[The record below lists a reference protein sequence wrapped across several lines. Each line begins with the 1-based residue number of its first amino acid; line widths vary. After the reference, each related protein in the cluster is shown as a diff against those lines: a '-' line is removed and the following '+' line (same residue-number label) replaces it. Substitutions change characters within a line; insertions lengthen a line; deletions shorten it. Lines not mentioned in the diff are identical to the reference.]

1 MALNYSLSGDPNKT
15 KVDYGNLSGSGI
27 WNAIG
32 SGLGLVGEI
41 GSAFGKNARA
51 NAYNDFQ
58 DTQYK
63 NELALWNAKN
73 AESSRINQY
82 RINSWAL
89 QNEQIIGGYNRRV
102 DMYNLGKQTFAKNI
116 KNVQRKLER
125 DYFNENINIRRLYG
139 DIDLN
144 NFEEL
149 KAMIAKQ
156 GTVNNEQTGVSAHR
170 NEMMAENEYLQA
182 GALAQGR
189 QKKQLIENYTAAMF
203 DKQVAASNTQ
213 TQLWASLGLPPQQ
226 PTLLPPPPFT
236 GGPMTAPMRGPRAQG
251 FGAGDVLKIG
261 MNTASTVAGFYGT
274 PSNFMR
280 KLA

>member
-1 MALNYSLSGDPNKT
+1 MTAGDPNKT
-15 KVDYGNLSGSGI
+15 VLDYGNFSKSGV

-32 SGLGLVGEI
+32 GGLGLVGDI
-41 GSAFGKNARA
+41 AGAFSKNAQA
-51 NAYNDFQ
+51 NAANAFADARHKSQ
-58 DTQYK
+58 
-63 NELALWNAKN
+63 LSLWAAKN
-73 AESSRINQY
+73 AENSRINKY

-102 DMYNLGKQTFAKNI
+102 DMYNIGKQTFATNI
-116 KNVQRKLER
+116 KNIQKKLER

-149 KAMIAKQ
+149 RAMIAKQ

-170 NEMMAENEYLQA
+170 NEMMAENEYLVPA
-182 GALAQGR
+182 AIKDGR
-189 QKKQLIENYTAAMF
+189 AKKQLVENYTAAMF
-203 DKQVAASNTQ
+203 DKQIAASNTQ
-213 TQLWASLGLPPQQ
+213 TQLWAQLGLPPQQ

-236 GGPMTAPMRGPRAQG
+236 GGPMTSPMRGPRAQG
-251 FGAGDVLKIG
+251 FGMGDALKIG
-261 MNTASTVAGFYGT
+261 LNTASTVAGFYGA

-280 KLA
+280 KLV

>member
-1 MALNYSLSGDPNKT
+1 MTAGDPNKT
-15 KVDYGNLSGSGI
+15 VLDYGNFSKSGV

-32 SGLGLVGEI
+32 GGLGLVGDI
-41 GSAFGKNARA
+41 AGAFSKNAQA
-51 NAYNDFQ
+51 NAANAFADARHKSQ
-58 DTQYK
+58 
-63 NELALWNAKN
+63 LSLWAAKN
-73 AESSRINQY
+73 AENSRINKY

-102 DMYNLGKQTFAKNI
+102 DMYNIGKQTFATNI
-116 KNVQRKLER
+116 KNIQKKLER

-149 KAMIAKQ
+149 RAMIAKQ

-170 NEMMAENEYLQA
+170 NEMMAENEYLVPA
-182 GALAQGR
+182 AIKDGR
-189 QKKQLIENYTAAMF
+189 AKKQLVENYTAAMF
-203 DKQVAASNTQ
+203 DKQIAASNTQ
-213 TQLWASLGLPPQQ
+213 TQLWAQLGLPPQQ
-226 PTLLPPPPFT
+226 PTLLPPPPFA
-236 GGPMTAPMRGPRAQG
+236 GGPMTSPMRGPRAQG
-251 FGAGDVLKIG
+251 FGMGDALKIG
-261 MNTASTVAGFYGT
+261 LNTASTVAGFYGA

>member
-1 MALNYSLSGDPNKT
+1 MANETDYSR
-15 KVDYGNLSGSGI
+15 LSGSGT
-27 WNAIG
+27 WNAISG
-32 SGLGLVGEI
+32 GLGLVGDI
-41 GSAFGKNARA
+41 AGAFSKNAQA
-51 NAYNDFQ
+51 NAANAFADARHKSQ
-58 DTQYK
+58 
-63 NELALWNAKN
+63 LSLWAAKN
-73 AESSRINQY
+73 AENSRINKY

-261 MNTASTVAGFYGT
+261 MNAATTVAGFYGT
-274 PSNFMR
+274 PGNFMR